1 MSERRIEIGAD
12 RVKIVATLNQSA
24 TADALW
30 TALPLTSSVQIWGG
44 EIYFSTPVEAPEEDA
59 QETVDKGAVAYWP
72 PGQALCL
79 FWGPTPMSRGDEIR
93 PASPVNVVG
102 YLEGEPGLLSQIPE
116 GAEITVKRGG

>member
-30 TALPLTSSVQIWGG
+30 TALPLTSSVQIWGN
-44 EIYFSTPVEAPEEDA
+44 EIYFSTPVEAPEDDA

-93 PASPVNVVG
+93 PASSVNVVG
-102 YLEGEPGLLSQIPE
+102 HLEGEPEVLSQIPE
-116 GAEITVKRGG
+116 GAEITVKQGG

>member
-30 TALPLTSSVQIWGG
+30 TALPLTSSVQIWGN
-44 EIYFSTPVEAPEEDA
+44 EIYFSTPVEAPEDDA

>member
-30 TALPLTSSVQIWGG
+30 TALPLTSSVQIWGN
-44 EIYFSTPVEAPEEDA
+44 EIYFSTPVEAPEDDA

-102 YLEGEPGLLSQIPE
+102 YLEGEPVLLSQIPE

>member
-30 TALPLTSSVQIWGG
+30 TALPLTSSVQIWGN
-44 EIYFSTPVEAPEEDA
+44 EIYFSTPVEAPEDDA

-79 FWGPTPMSRGDEIR
+79 FRGPTPMSRGDEIR

>member
-1 MSERRIEIGAD
+1 MSERRIEIGA
-12 RVKIVATLNQSA
+12 RGVNTIAILNQSL

-30 TALPLTSSVQIWGG
+30 TALPLTGSVQIWGD
-44 EIYFSTPVEAPEEDA
+44 EIYFSTPVEAPKEDA

-79 FWGPTPMSRGDEIR
+79 FWGPTPMSRRDEIR

-102 YLEGEPGLLSQIPE
+102 HLEGEPEVLGQIPE
-116 GAEITVKRGG
+116 GAEITVKQGG